1 MKLTPGK
8 LITEIELP
16 SIEGEKFSIKKI
28 KGKRTLLTF
37 YRFATCP
44 FCNLRIHEI
53 TERYNELGENFEII
67 AIFNS
72 SQDYLAKVME
82 KHTAPFTIL
91 ADENFEYFSKYEV
104 EKSLIK
110 FLIGSIVGFL
120 RILKASSKGYF
131 PMELKGMTI
140 VPVDVL
146 INETGVIEKVYY
158 GKNTTDHMSFDEIK
172 NFSLSK

>member
-1 MKLTPGK
+1 
-8 LITEIELP
+8 
-16 SIEGEKFSIKKI
+16 
-28 KGKRTLLTF
+28 
-37 YRFATCP
+37 
-44 FCNLRIHEI
+44 
-53 TERYNELGENFEII
+53 
-67 AIFNS
+67 
-72 SQDYLAKVME
+72 ME

-110 FLIGSIVGFL
+110 FLIGSLVGFL